1 MQHGHVGGG
10 GFFVACGDAAE
21 VFDFVD
27 ETFDEVSFLVKFG
40 VVRHGLRPRRV
51 GGDHR
56 RHPGAVEV
64 GAEAVRVIGGVGDQ
78 GLARQS
84 SDQPLGLGDV
94 AHLAAG
100 EDEPQGIA
108 QAIDGDVDFARQ
120 AAARA
125 ADGLSLSPPFAPAA
139 C

>member
-1 MQHGHVGGG
+1 M
-10 GFFVACGDAAE
+10 
-21 VFDFVD
+21 FDLVD
-27 ETFDEVSFLVKFG
+27 ETFDDVPFLVEFG
-40 VVRHGLRPRRV
+40 VVRQGLRPRRV

-56 RHPGAVEV
+56 RHPGAAEA
-64 GAEAVRVIGGVGDQ
+64 GAEAVRVVGGVGDQ
-78 GLARQS
+78 GLARQPG
-84 SDQPLGLGDV
+84 DQPLGLGDV

-100 EDEPQGIA
+100 KDEPQGIA